1 MKNDCLIGNSPQ
13 RNASTGSNS
22 LTLEEI
28 AEDSANV
35 RTVVMQAGTFVGKV
49 VSHGQVS
56 NLNRETDSIIDVE
69 VSSGHI
75 VLMSRS
81 EFKKECMSDRAL
93 VSYFE
98 AHGLYCAMKASHQSD
113 YEVNVKKL
121 DNDHNLVVGG
131 AHVPGWPS
139 PPEGIVSAADQ
150 NAFNRRVSAFYINA
164 KDNLKAELDRKLI
177 KLRAEYGNMPDT
189 EEGAKDVCY
198 EKSAESFVHAF
209 LSIFSPPSARVLV
222 DNAREA
228 GVSYKRSPAV
238 DVLKSF
244 VATINSYVKSRSIIW
259 GGREFEKLQG
269 LLYDDQARDPQ
280 AHSQH
285 FSACRALF
293 VQRYGKKSLFDPL
306 LDLHLELRVLPEW
319 PELVVIKSKY
329 SALPCDVVTW
339 ETTDALWEEVG
350 RCSSKRTWVRPQLL
364 QPCSAL
370 PHDSPKQQARAS
382 GRVARVE
389 SRTEQDADAS
399 KGGHFTGKCHN
410 CGEKGHM
417 ARECTSGVLC
427 YNCGKKGHIASACSL
442 PPSASRRERSRSRS
456 PSRARSRSRPA
467 SRARTPAP
475 QSQPTIK
482 TGANGGGSSVRAA
495 SKTVTWKGP
504 VAHKPSKETRSQP
517 KEEPSKGEIAEKTAT
532 PSETT
537 SAPPPATPEVRT
549 LKVANAS
556 VLPTRAEGE
565 VPIQFVKVDTGADVT
580 GCDPR
585 YLSEV
590 KAEVAELSSF
600 DGTKSKL
607 TAKGVLGVVLADAD
621 DPSKTFELRIEAW
634 ACPGVGPVP
643 LISMN
648 DLLNVG
654 VGAHLVP
661 DGSSLDLTALGGPDI
676 RIKGDGLVP
685 VVRVLTGDDEDGW
698 KTLRIHTDGGKEL
711 NSAAMEALLLEFGLS
726 ANVTSSPHTPASN
739 GVAECAIQT
748 LLRDT
753 VALLAMSG
761 LSSRH
766 WHWAMRH
773 ACSARNKLA
782 SQRVDADGAGFVS
795 PHELFF
801 GRRPDLQHMVAFGS
815 PCRVLLL
822 GPDRL
827 REGKTGL
834 PSQRGHILGY
844 GGDGVQIDGTLRLI
858 LGYVVLLRS
867 GKIVYSRHVEIDERP
882 LVEGGHTPFENATS
896 APLDTDDDDDYD
908 AAAARDDDASAL
920 REEDDDE
927 DDDDEDADAAAS
939 DDEQQAAEHQT
950 DDESDIAQEEMH
962 LLHDP
967 MRRDRASRSKSAHA
981 Q

>member
-1 MKNDCLIGNSPQ
+1 VNAKNILKAELDHTLIKLRAEFGNMPDTEDEAIDACYEKSAESFVHAFLSIFSPPSAQVLVDNAEEAGVSYKRSPAVDVLKSFVATINSNVKSRLITWGRREFEKLQGLLYDDQPRDPQAHSQHFSACRALFVQRFGLMKNDCLIGNSPQ

-698 KTLRIHTDGGKEL
+698 KTVGRSRSRSRPARSEPRF
-711 NSAAMEALLLEFGLS
+711 AQRQ
-726 ANVTSSPHTPASN
+726 TS
-739 GVAECAIQT
+739 G
-748 LLRDT
+748 
-753 VALLAMSG
+753 
-761 LSSRH
+761 SR
-766 WHWAMRH
+766 
-773 ACSARNKLA
+773 
-782 SQRVDADGAGFVS
+782 G
-795 PHELFF
+795 
-801 GRRPDLQHMVAFGS
+801 GRRSWFAFSCLRWARTRCTGRTSFCATAFGS
-815 PCRVLLL
+815 CAFTPM
-822 GPDRL
+822 GA
-827 REGKTGL
+827 
-834 PSQRGHILGY
+834 
-844 GGDGVQIDGTLRLI
+844 
-858 LGYVVLLRS
+858 RS
-867 GKIVYSRHVEIDERP
+867 
-882 LVEGGHTPFENATS
+882 
-896 APLDTDDDDDYD
+896 
-908 AAAARDDDASAL
+908 
-920 REEDDDE
+920 
-927 DDDDEDADAAAS
+927 
-939 DDEQQAAEHQT
+939 
-950 DDESDIAQEEMH
+950 
-962 LLHDP
+962 
-967 MRRDRASRSKSAHA
+967 
-981 Q
+981 